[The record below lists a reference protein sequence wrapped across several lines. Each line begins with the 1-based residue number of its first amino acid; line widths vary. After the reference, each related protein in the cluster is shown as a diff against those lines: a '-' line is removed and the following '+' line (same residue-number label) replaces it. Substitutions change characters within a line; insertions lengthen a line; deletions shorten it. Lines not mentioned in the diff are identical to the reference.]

1 MNRLEVLN
9 QSEIEKIHHTALEN
23 LSDLGLWINDE
34 KVSEILGENGC
45 KVNRDKK
52 IVKFPKKL
60 VEECIKRTPS
70 SFKMGAR
77 LKENIIDIGNGEV
90 NTRPMSGCHLILDLD
105 NGECREGLAS
115 DVAKCSLLVNNL
127 KNISY
132 NGAVIYPS
140 DELPVIRD
148 VHLTKVMLENSLKHI
163 QCQPFEAKNLKY
175 MIELCIAV
183 MGSKEKMMEYPL
195 ITLNVAPTS
204 PLKYSENEV
213 KILELASLYK
223 IPVMLGSTPISGAT
237 GPITLAGQLVLIH
250 TETLAGLTLQQVINP
265 GTPILYGPR
274 PNTMDMRTGNALW
287 GSIEFGITSAA
298 VVQLAHYLNIPTDI
312 MGAGTDS
319 KVLDEQT
326 GIEKSMNLLIAA
338 VSGSDVVSGL
348 GFIETINTASY
359 EQLVIDNEVAGMMY
373 RVLEGIDINNEKL
386 AVDVI
391 REVGFNGNYLTH
403 EKTRKFMRKEHYIP
417 EILNRQTRDDWKLGG
432 SKDLA
437 KIAND
442 KAKDILK
449 NAEIPHLDEDVKKEF
464 EKIYKSA
471 KKDILKES

>member
-1 MNRLEVLN
+1 MNRIEVLN
-9 QSEIEKIHHTALEN
+9 QDEVDKIHNRSLEFLN
-23 LSDLGLWINDE
+23 DFGIWINDNR
-34 KVSEILGENGC
+34 VLGILSENGC
-45 KVNRDKK
+45 EADTNTK
-52 IVKFPKKL
+52 IVKFPKKI
-60 VEECIKRTPS
+60 VEDCIKKTPS

-77 LKENIIDIGNGEV
+77 SDNNILDIGGGSI
-90 NTRPMSGCHLILDLD
+90 NTRPMSGCHMILDLD
-105 NGECREGLAS
+105 SGKCREGLET
-115 DVAKCSLLVNNL
+115 DVAKCSILVNNL
-127 KNISY
+127 KNITY

-140 DELPVIRD
+140 DEPPAIRD
-148 VHLTKVMLENSLKHI
+148 VHLTKIMLENSLKHI

-175 MIELCIAV
+175 MIEFCIAV
-183 MGSKEKMMEYPL
+183 MGSKEKIMEHPL

-223 IPVMLGSTPISGAT
+223 VPVMLGSTPISGAT
-237 GPITLAGQLVLIH
+237 GPVTLAGQLILIH
-250 TETLAGLTLQQVINP
+250 TETLAGLVIQQVINP

-298 VVQLAHYLNIPTDI
+298 VVQLAHYLNIPTDV

-319 KVLDEQT
+319 KALDEQT
-326 GIEKSMNLLIAA
+326 GIEKSMNLLMAA
-338 VSGSDVVSGL
+338 ISGSDVVSGL

-359 EQLVIDNEVAGMMY
+359 EQLVIDNEIAGMMY
-373 RVLEGIDINNEKL
+373 RVLDGIDINNEKL
-386 AVDVI
+386 AIDVI
-391 REVGFNGNYLTH
+391 KEVGFNGNFLAQENTI
-403 EKTRKFMRKEHYIP
+403 KFLREEHYIP
-417 EILNRQTRDDWKLGG
+417 EILNRQNRDEWELGG

-442 KAKDILK
+442 KARDILE
-449 NAEIPHLDEDVKKEF
+449 NAEIPLLDDDVKKEF
-464 EKIYKSA
+464 EKIYKLA